1 MDGREFIVR
10 SDHSSLQWLC
20 SFWEPE
26 GQIARW
32 LQVIG
37 EYTFKVEHREGK
49 KHGNADGL
57 SRQGP
62 CKQCGKCDETV
73 GSGEA
78 FVQCPERLTTVTR
91 RMVTQVRLLT
101 LSPEWTPNQ
110 LSAWQQLDPDML
122 PVWQALKEGREP
134 SAEEVSEW
142 STVSKRLM
150 WE

>member
-1 MDGREFIVR
+1 MLSQLIPVEVNQAGGTKYKERVFAYASRTVDVHERRYYTTRKELLAVVWFMRYFRPYLYGREFIVR

-26 GQIARW
+26 EQIARW

-62 CKQCGKCDETV
+62 CKQCGKCEETV

-78 FVQCPERLTTVTR
+78 FVQC
-91 RMVTQVRLLT
+91 
-101 LSPEWTPNQ
+101 
-110 LSAWQQLDPDML
+110 
-122 PVWQALKEGREP
+122 
-134 SAEEVSEW
+134 
-142 STVSKRLM
+142 
-150 WE
+150 